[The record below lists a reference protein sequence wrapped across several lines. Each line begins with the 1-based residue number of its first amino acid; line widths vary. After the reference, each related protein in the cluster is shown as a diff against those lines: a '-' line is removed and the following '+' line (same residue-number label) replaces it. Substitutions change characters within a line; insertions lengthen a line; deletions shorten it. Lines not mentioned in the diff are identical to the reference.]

1 MVLLIEWPMCLKVK
15 DYACSMIY
23 EYRLEK
29 INFIWYMFHIIF
41 QEGVFQ
47 GILDDINDVAPI
59 EVLYFID

>member
-1 MVLLIEWPMCLKVK
+1 
-15 DYACSMIY
+15 MIY